1 MAEVLLSGEGMT
13 VIQAQLGDW
22 DNLNHLLVCEN
33 TGSACIV
40 DPYSGTYWLKIC
52 ETNGWNLESAA
63 LTHSHWDHSK
73 GVDSLYGIGI
83 KVWVH
88 DHESKRGW
96 TGPDSDRWE
105 HPALTSTGFTVG
117 ELEFDVHCTPGHTPG
132 HVTLIGNGVVISGDC
147 LFLGRCGRTDLFGGD
162 VHAMH
167 DSLKYLKSI
176 LKELPVDWLVLP
188 GHQYS
193 LIDGSAPTRLTIGQ
207 LLEQNEALKA
217 AGDDDAF
224 HALEFLAF
232 DDSLAVK
239 ARRENARAERKEQL

>member
-1 MAEVLLSGEGMT
+1 MAEVLLSGDGMT
-13 VIQAQLGDW
+13 VLQAQLGDW

-33 TGSACIV
+33 SGSACIV

-52 ETNGWNLESAA
+52 EENGWRLESAA

-73 GVDSLYGIGI
+73 GVKSLYEAGVR
-83 KVWVH
+83 VWVH
-88 DHESKRGW
+88 ANETLRGW

-105 HPALTSTGFTVG
+105 HPALTSSGFTVG
-117 ELEFDVHCTPGHTPG
+117 ELEFEVHCTPGHTPG

-167 DSLKYLKSI
+167 ESLKYLKTTLGNSS
-176 LKELPVDWLVLP
+176 EDWLVLP
-188 GHQYS
+188 GHQYVMP
-193 LIDGSAPTRLTIGQ
+193 DGSVPTHLTVGQ
-207 LLEQNEALKA
+207 LLEQNEALRA

-224 HALEFLAF
+224 YALEFLAF

-239 ARRENARAERKEQL
+239 AKRENARANNVD